1 MTAVSCVLEVGC
13 QLGEGPLWQHAEGA
27 LWWLDIRG
35 RVLHRWQPETGA
47 RHDWPLHDLC
57 GCFALARDGRVI
69 LAMRSGLHDFNPQ
82 TGALHRI
89 AHPEADLPGNRPNDG
104 KCDRAGRFW
113 FGTMQAN
120 FDDAGGGLPITR
132 LSGWIHRLDGDQS
145 LRRFDGPFGIVN
157 TFAWS
162 PDDRVMY
169 SADTLAGELHAY
181 DFDVAAGTIANRRVF
196 AAPEGHGLPD
206 GSTIDAEG
214 HLWNARVNHGSLIR
228 FSPDGRME
236 REIPLP
242 VTRPTSCIF
251 GGPDLRTLYITTA
264 SDELTPEQ
272 QAAQP
277 LAGHLFALRTEVPG
291 LPETP
296 FAG

>member
-1 MTAVSCVLEVGC
+1 MSAVSCVLEVGC

-35 RVLHRWQPETGA
+35 RTLHRWQPDTGA

-69 LAMRSGLHDFNPQ
+69 LAMRDGLHDFNPK
-82 TGALHRI
+82 TGACRPI
-89 AHPEADLPGNRPNDG
+89 AHPESDLPGNRPNDG

-120 FDDAGGGLPITR
+120 FDDAGAGLPITR
-132 LSGWIHRLDGDQS
+132 LSGWIYRVDGDTS
-145 LRRFDGPFGIVN
+145 IARFDGPFGIVN

-181 DFDVAAGTIANRRVF
+181 DFDASAGTIANRRVF
-196 AAPEGHGLPD
+196 SALEGHGFPD
-206 GSTIDAEG
+206 GSTVDAEG

-228 FSPDGRME
+228 FAPDGRVE

-251 GGPDLRTLYITTA
+251 GGPDLRTLYITSA
-264 SDELTPEQ
+264 SDELTAEQ
-272 QAAQP
+272 RAAQP
-277 LAGHLFALRTEVPG
+277 HAGHLFALRTEVPG